1 MKREQGSVGDILVT
15 GFYLLAMT
23 IVMLTYMG
31 NVRLVY
37 RKAEINQIAR
47 KYILRMETEGEL
59 TDSDYIS
66 ITRELES
73 LGVTELSLAGTTL
86 DRVSYGSPIV
96 LMIRGKLEEEYEFEE
111 KRVSTA
117 KN

>member
-1 MKREQGSVGDILVT
+1 MKRERGSAGDILVT

-23 IVMLTYMG
+23 IVMLAYMG
-31 NVRLVY
+31 NVSLIY

-47 KYILRMETEGEL
+47 KYILRMETAGEL
-59 TDSDYIS
+59 TDADYIS

-73 LGVTELSLAGTTL
+73 LGVTELSLTGTTIG
-86 DRVSYGSPIV
+86 RVSYGDPIV
-96 LMIRGKLEEEYEFEE
+96 LLIRGKLEGEYEFEE